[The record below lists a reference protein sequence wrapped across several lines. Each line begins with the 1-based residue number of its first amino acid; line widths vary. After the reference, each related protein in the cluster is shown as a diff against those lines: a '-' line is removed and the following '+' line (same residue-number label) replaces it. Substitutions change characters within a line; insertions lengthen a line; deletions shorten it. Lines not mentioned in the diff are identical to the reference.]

1 MSIIDEIVPTVELE
15 DATVTAK
22 ACQARFEDLQERM
35 ARQSGKVNQLAMDLQ
50 ELILAMNWEIA
61 ETPEEAAQAKQQC
74 SELAEHYQQ
83 ERQLLQAIN
92 TALLDTREDASS
104 AGNRVTQIVSR
115 LVSSRLPTL
124 DTVATA

>member
-15 DATVTAK
+15 EAFVTAK

-35 ARQSGKVNQLAMDLQ
+35 ARQSGKVNQLGRDLQ
-50 ELILAMNWEIA
+50 ELILARNWETA
-61 ETPEEAAQAKQQC
+61 ETPEEAAQAKRQC